1 VRTTCPNCG
10 APIEFRY
17 DDSFVRVC
25 ASCNHAVLRTD
36 RSVESLGKVAD
47 LVPIESP
54 LKLFAEGHHGS
65 TSFLLVGMAQI
76 RHGAG
81 GLWQEWYAKLDGGQ
95 WGWLA
100 EAQGRYYLTFEEPWL
115 AAPNDVGVGE
125 RIDIPVRGTTRT
137 MTVGEVT
144 SASYVGARGE
154 LPFKLVPNES
164 FRYADLSDGQGM
176 FATIDFGDAE
186 TPPKLY
192 VGQQVNVADLHLIGG
207 EVEPPSARDEIKSQ
221 RLACPSCNGPIELRA
236 PGESLRAVCPYC
248 NTLLDTSSGAL
259 AILGKLAQKA
269 QPRIPLGAAGTFSD
283 GKLTVIGYVQ
293 RSALVD
299 GDWWAFD
306 EYLLYAP
313 GVGFRW
319 LVESDGH
326 WSYVQ
331 PIATGAV
338 ELTPKGARYDG
349 VDFAHYQQSQLRV
362 DQVFGEFYWQVQEGE
377 IVEGD
382 DYIAPPAMISRET
395 SKSEVNDS
403 LSTYMTVAE
412 VERAFADDPNAAKLQ
427 IGTPVGIAPNQ
438 PDAWRAASAVVSL
451 AFMALIVLG
460 LVFAMAARD
469 EQKFN
474 KTVSLGGGPGPSTTT
489 APLGSTPSPSDLG
502 FADPAAIPECIEF
515 KKVYEASVACTQLAE
530 AQHDSYKAVYDAT
543 FIASDKDILTSGC
556 KTSTDMMHQA
566 LDAQCKLPTHE
577 ELAAG
582 SGSASGSGSGAGS
595 DVEITTAPPDSVFF
609 SDPIQIDGGRN
620 IELKF
625 QASGLNNDWVYI
637 AADLVNETTGA
648 VTTGEANMEYY
659 AGIDDGE
666 SWSEGTRES
675 KTVFGPQPEGMYV
688 LRLEAQHGSAGLM
701 PIDVTLK
708 QGVFRG
714 RWLAWAMLVLGI
726 PLFFVGLI
734 SYFHEKKRWENSN
747 VGKAPVTPVA
757 LMILAFVGVFIAIGY
772 ILKALAESSS
782 GNDD

>member
-25 ASCNHAVLRTD
+25 ASCNNAVLRSD
-36 RSVESLGKVAD
+36 RGLESLGRVAD
-47 LVPIESP
+47 LVPMESP
-54 LKLFAEGHHGS
+54 LELFSEGHEGS

-76 RHGAG
+76 RHEAG

-100 EAQGRYYLTFEEPWL
+100 EAQGRYYLTFEVPWL
-115 AAPNDVGVGE
+115 AAPNDVTVGQ
-125 RIDIPVRGTTRT
+125 RIDIPVRGATRT

-144 SASYVGARGE
+144 SAAYVGARGE
-154 LPFKLVPNES
+154 LPFKLVPNET
-164 FRYADLSDGQGM
+164 FRYADLSDGQGT

-192 VGQQVNVADLHLIGG
+192 VGQQVNVADLHLTGG
-207 EVEPPSARDEIKSQ
+207 EVGPSTDTTIKAQ
-221 RLACPSCNGPIELRA
+221 RLACPACNGPVDLRA

-269 QPRIPLGAAGTFSD
+269 QPRIPLGAVGAFSD

-293 RSALVD
+293 RSALVE

-338 ELTPKGARYDG
+338 EASAKGVRYDG
-349 VDFAHYQQSQLRV
+349 VSFTHYQQSQLRV
-362 DQVFGEFYWQVQEGE
+362 DQVFGELYWQVHEGE
-377 IVEGD
+377 TVEGD
-382 DYIAPPAMISRET
+382 DYIAPPAMISREMSAT
-395 SKSEVNDS
+395 EENYS
-403 LSTYMTVAE
+403 LSSYMTVRE
-412 VERAFADDPNAAKLQ
+412 VERAFAEDPKAAQLQ
-427 IGTPVGIAPNQ
+427 IGSPVGIAPNQ
-438 PDAWRAASAVVSL
+438 PDAWRAASAVMSL

-469 EQKFN
+469 EQKFF
-474 KTVSLGGGPGPSTTT
+474 KTVSLGGGPGPSTTVT
-489 APLGSTPSPSDLG
+489 PVTSTSPAG
-502 FADPAAIPECIEF
+502 ATFVDPDSVVECAEF
-515 KKVYEASVACTQLAE
+515 KKVYDASLGCDKLAA
-530 AQHDSYKAVYDAT
+530 AQHDAYKAVYDAT
-543 FIASDKDILTSGC
+543 FIASDKDVLAAGC

-566 LDAQCKLPTHE
+566 LDGQCKLPTHE

-582 SGSASGSGSGAGS
+582 SGTGSGAGS
-595 DVEITTAPPDSVFF
+595 GSGSDSEVSTAPPDSVFF

-620 IELKF
+620 IQLRFE
-625 QASGLNNDWVYI
+625 ASGLSNDWVYI

-648 VTTGEANMEYY
+648 VTTGEASMEYY
-659 AGIDDGE
+659 YGVDDGE

-688 LRLEAQHGSAGLM
+688 LRLEAQHGSPGLM
-701 PIDVTLK
+701 PIAVTVK

-714 RWLAWAMLVLGI
+714 RWLAWAMLVLGV
-726 PLFFVGLI
+726 PLFFVGLV

-782 GNDD
+782 GSSDD